1 MKKAVKLTA
10 LSLALALGSSVA
22 MAEDNIAFVNVD
34 YLFAH
39 HPARQVEFKKLDD
52 QFKAPSERLQ
62 AADKALQDKKAAFEK
77 EIDGKVKALDKDAP
91 KLRQADIKKR
101 QDEIAKLAQKRDEEF
116 KKLVQE
122 HQENIAK
129 FREET
134 QKAEMEVERKLL
146 TDIQTATTTV
156 AKAKNYS
163 AVLDEKV
170 AVYAADGKNITE
182 EVLKAIP
189 APAQAK

>member
-34 YLFAH
+34 YLFAN
-39 HPARQVEFKKLDD
+39 HPAREAEIKKLDD
-52 QFKAPSERLQ
+52 ALKAPSDKLQ
-62 AADKALQDKKAAFEK
+62 AEEKALQDKRKSFEK
-77 EIDGKVKALDKDAP
+77 ELDGKVKALEKDAP

-101 QDEIAKLAQKRDEEF
+101 QDEISKLAKKRDDEFQKLVQAHQKKVEEFRQDAQKR
-116 KKLVQE
+116 Q
-122 HQENIAK
+122 
-129 FREET
+129 
-134 QKAEMEVERKLL
+134 MEVERKLL

-156 AKAKNYS
+156 AKAKSYS
-163 AVLDEKV
+163 AVLDEK
-170 AVYAADGKNITE
+170 AAIYAADGKNITE

-189 APAQAK
+189 AQAK